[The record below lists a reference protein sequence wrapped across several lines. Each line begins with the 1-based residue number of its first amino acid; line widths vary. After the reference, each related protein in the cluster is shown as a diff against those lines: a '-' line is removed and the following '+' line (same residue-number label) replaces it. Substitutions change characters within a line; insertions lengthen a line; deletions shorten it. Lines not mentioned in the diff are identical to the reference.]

1 MQLTKDQVHQT
12 LVALT
17 VDRAADPAGA
27 TRAGAP
33 QSAVSAALSALPAG
47 LLADLERA
55 IDVRVDRLDAARAR
69 LLHVDDLSA
78 DELADRIVGRLVCD
92 RLR

>member
-17 VDRAADPAGA
+17 VGRVAERARATAGA
-27 TRAGAP
+27 VPRD
-33 QSAVSAALSALPAG
+33 AVSEALSALPAG
-47 LLADLERA
+47 LLEDLERA
-55 IDVRVDRLDAARAR
+55 IDIRTDRLDAARAR
-69 LLHVDDLSA
+69 LRHVDDMTA
-78 DELADRIVGRLVCD
+78 DELADHIVGRLVCD

>member
-1 MQLTKDQVHQT
+1 MQLTKGQVHQT

-17 VDRAADPAGA
+17 VGQATHPEPAPPG
-27 TRAGAP
+27 TAP
-33 QSAVSAALSALPAG
+33 TDAVGEALSALPAG

-55 IDVRVDRLDAARAR
+55 VDIRVDRLDAARAR
-69 LLHVDDLSA
+69 LAHVEDLSA

>member
-1 MQLTKDQVHQT
+1 MQLTKDQFHQT

-17 VDRAADPAGA
+17 VGRPAEPERTPPGA
-27 TRAGAP
+27 VPRN
-33 QSAVSAALSALPAG
+33 AVSKALRALPAG
-47 LLADLERA
+47 LLADLERTVD
-55 IDVRVDRLDAARAR
+55 IRSDRLDAARAR

>member
-1 MQLTKDQVHQT
+1 MQLTKDQVRQT

-17 VDRAADPAGA
+17 VSQTGTSGRTPPRTARRDV
-27 TRAGAP
+27 
-33 QSAVSAALSALPAG
+33 VSDALEALPAG
-47 LLADLERA
+47 LLEDLERA
-55 IDVRVDRLDAARAR
+55 IDVRADRLDAARAW
-69 LLHVDDLSA
+69 LCHVDDLSA